1 MTDVS
6 ANPDRDFVP
15 RDRSAAVYESADD
28 KSGVSMIEHY
38 WQLVRE
44 NKFLIAGIVALALAI
59 GLIATLL
66 QTPKYRA
73 SARIEI
79 AQILDNVAD
88 VEGVPVETGGVGNR
102 TYLPT
107 QYQLL
112 ESRSLASRVVRELN
126 LASDQQFLDA
136 FDIAPSSSGRIEDR
150 LAGVLLANVA
160 IVPVIDSSLVDIVFV
175 SPDPAVSAKVANGWA
190 SAYIADSMDRRFGAT
205 IEAREF
211 LEDRLAQVR
220 ERLEDAEKELIEY
233 SSNRDMIT
241 ITTSSSDSDSAGT
254 VTQTLIAEDLQ
265 TANQALAAATA
276 SRIAAE
282 SALAASDPR
291 DTRTENSTLST
302 LRQNQ
307 AELRTRLAEASSR
320 FGENYPPIRAMRAQ
334 LAQLESEVAVEEQ
347 RSQQSVSSDYQEAL
361 GTERRLR
368 ERVADLRNRY
378 LQQRQDSVQYNILQR
393 DVDTNRELY
402 AGLLQ
407 RFREIGVVGVGENNV
422 AIVDEARA
430 PASAFEPNWMFNL
443 LNSILIGIIVAALV
457 ILIYEQLNQSLR
469 DPHEVEKRLGL
480 PLLSAIP
487 KTAQAD
493 LMDDIQHST
502 TELYESYFSLTSM
515 LAQRHAGTLPKSI
528 MVTSA
533 RPGEGK
539 SLSSVAL
546 SYLLARKGKRILL
559 IDSDLRHSGI
569 NKYISYAC
577 LLYTSPSPR
586 D

>member
-6 ANPDRDFVP
+6 ANPDRDFVS

-291 DTRTENSTLST
+291 DTRTEKI
-302 LRQNQ
+302 
-307 AELRTRLAEASSR
+307 
-320 FGENYPPIRAMRAQ
+320 GRAH
-334 LAQLESEVAVEEQ
+334 V
-347 RSQQSVSSDYQEAL
+347 
-361 GTERRLR
+361 
-368 ERVADLRNRY
+368 
-378 LQQRQDSVQYNILQR
+378 
-393 DVDTNRELY
+393 
-402 AGLLQ
+402 
-407 RFREIGVVGVGENNV
+407 
-422 AIVDEARA
+422 
-430 PASAFEPNWMFNL
+430 
-443 LNSILIGIIVAALV
+443 
-457 ILIYEQLNQSLR
+457 
-469 DPHEVEKRLGL
+469 
-480 PLLSAIP
+480 
-487 KTAQAD
+487 
-493 LMDDIQHST
+493 
-502 TELYESYFSLTSM
+502 
-515 LAQRHAGTLPKSI
+515 
-528 MVTSA
+528 
-533 RPGEGK
+533 
-539 SLSSVAL
+539 
-546 SYLLARKGKRILL
+546 
-559 IDSDLRHSGI
+559 
-569 NKYISYAC
+569 
-577 LLYTSPSPR
+577 
-586 D
+586 